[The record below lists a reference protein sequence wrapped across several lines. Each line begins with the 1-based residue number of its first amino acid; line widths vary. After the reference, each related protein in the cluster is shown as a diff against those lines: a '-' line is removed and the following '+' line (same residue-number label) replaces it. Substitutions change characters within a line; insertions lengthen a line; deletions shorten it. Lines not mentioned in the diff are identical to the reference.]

1 MGFYLDGR
9 RRGLRGAPIGDS
21 VFFFLCGVERER
33 EFGLSREERGGR
45 FLGLGRRG
53 RFSRCGREIR
63 GRKLEKRSPDCMAA
77 EPSRR
82 AAPGSRTMRA
92 GREPPGCR
100 AWAGRGWAA
109 PRNGKGG
116 AARVVRGRPVQEGEA
131 RGARGAQLGR
141 AGKFIEK
148 KEKGRGEERRLGPQA
163 PSRPTTGEE
172 GGKKARLGRG
182 RGIGPRERGKGFLF
196 VFPI

>member
-1 MGFYLDGR
+1 MGLFLDGR

-33 EFGLSREERGGR
+33 EFGLSKEERGGR

-63 GRKLEKRSPDCMAA
+63 ERKLEKRLSDCMVA

-82 AAPGSRTMRA
+82 TAPSSRTLRA
-92 GREPPGCR
+92 GREPHGCR

-109 PRNGKGG
+109 PRKGKGG
-116 AARVVRGRPVQEGEA
+116 AARVGHGRPAQEGEA
-131 RGARGAQLGR
+131 RGAREEPSWAARENSLKKKKKAGGKRGGLGR
-141 AGKFIEK
+141 
-148 KEKGRGEERRLGPQA
+148 RR
-163 PSRPTTGEE
+163 
-172 GGKKARLGRG
+172 
-182 RGIGPRERGKGFLF
+182 
-196 VFPI
+196 